1 MKKIKW
7 LSLFLSVLLVMQCG
21 IIPAGAVETTGA
33 DLSAGLIAP
42 GDYSASQTSTA
53 EFGTVCIQNG
63 CRTIDG
69 MVPLAGNDRML
80 DTAQAAFCYE
90 ATTGTVIYSY
100 HPDMKM
106 SPGTLTKII
115 SALVVIEN
123 AQLDEIVTCSDG
135 IQSKVPGSSHRM
147 SPQLKSGEQLSVEA
161 LLHCMLLSGANDA
174 TVALAEHVAGTT
186 AAFLEMINK
195 RAKQL
200 GCTNTEFG
208 NISGLDTAVS
218 YSTARDMARIML
230 AASKNETFMKISG
243 ATEYTVPASNLVEE
257 RKKFYTNNYLI
268 DQHNIPQ
275 FLDNRVTGGVASAT
289 DQSGASLACTASYKG
304 MDLVCVTLGSLRV
317 MNEEKSWVV
326 ESYGNFNEMLA
337 LLKYTFDN
345 FKINRILY
353 DGMAVD
359 QFTVSDGE
367 SDAFGEVQVD
377 IDSVVPA
384 NAYMSNL
391 DIRSSVKGGGLAA
404 PISRGDQIATVQVW
418 YRYSCLT
425 EAEVFSM
432 GNVVRTADTGVTIH
446 SNAVKAESGGGG
458 GFLSVL
464 GIICVIVLG
473 LVMLYLAFNAYM
485 RSRMRAKRRKRRED
499 RRRIR

>member
-1 MKKIKW
+1 MKKNKW
-7 LSLFLSVLLVMQCG
+7 LSLFLCLILVLQCAVF
-21 IIPAGAVETTGA
+21 PAAATETTETAAPG
-33 DLSAGLIAP
+33 SGLIAP
-42 GDYSASQTSTA
+42 GDYSAAQTSDGA
-53 EFGTVCIQNG
+53 FGTVCVQNG

-69 MVPLAGNDRML
+69 MVPLAGSDRML

-90 ATTGTVIYSY
+90 ANTGTVIYAY
-100 HPDMKM
+100 NPDTKM

-123 AQLDEIVTCSDG
+123 AELDEIVTCADG

-147 SPQLKSGEQLSVEA
+147 KPYLKSGEQLSVES
-161 LLHCMLLSGANDA
+161 LLYCMMLTGANDA

-186 AAFLEMINK
+186 SAFLEMINK

-208 NISGLDTAVS
+208 NISGLDTATS

-257 RKKFYTNNYLI
+257 REPFYTNNYLM
-268 DQHNIPQ
+268 DQHTIPQ
-275 FLDNRVTGGVASAT
+275 FLDSRVTGGMPSAT

-317 MNEEKSWVV
+317 MNEEESWRVD
-326 ESYGNFNEMLA
+326 SYGNFNEMLA

-353 DGMAVD
+353 KGMAVD

-367 SDAFGEVQVD
+367 ADAFGEVQVNV
-377 IDSVVPA
+377 DSVIPV
-384 NAYMSNL
+384 NAYMSNI
-391 DIRSSVKGGGLAA
+391 DIRSSVKGGGLSA
-404 PISRGDQIATVQVW
+404 PISKGDQIATVQVW
-418 YRYSCLT
+418 YRYSCLM
-425 EAEVFSM
+425 EAEVYSM
-432 GNVVRTADTGVTIH
+432 GNVVRTSDTGVTIH

-458 GFLSVL
+458 FLSVL

-473 LVMLYLAFNAYM
+473 LAMLYLAFNAYM

-499 RRRIR
+499 RRRNR